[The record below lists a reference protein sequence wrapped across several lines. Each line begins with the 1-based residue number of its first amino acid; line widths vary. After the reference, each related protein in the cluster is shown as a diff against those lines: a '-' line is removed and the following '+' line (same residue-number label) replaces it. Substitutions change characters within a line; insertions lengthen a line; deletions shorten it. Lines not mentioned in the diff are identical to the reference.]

1 MTKTKEPTPAVPQIH
16 DDTYSSEKSTWVF
29 SPRMQLAGDYETD
42 DELFSSRELF
52 LFAINNIQDG
62 VSILDQEMNVR
73 FVNESIRS
81 WYSLEGDLHN
91 QKCYSVYHSSEK
103 PCENC
108 PILKT
113 LQDKTPYIGFVK
125 FSVGGND
132 KGWQQLF
139 SIPIFNSKNDLIGV
153 LEYVR
158 DITIQNQL
166 EIDLNNIMGEY
177 QNLEK
182 RNEAISHLLAQRRK
196 EREQLEETIMHNIS
210 NYILPSLDHIK
221 SKTNPQDLN
230 LIESLIDE
238 IIYPITRKRSSILEK
253 LTNRELEIAKK
264 IKEGKTSSEI
274 AQGLGVSKKT
284 VDFHRANL
292 RKKFG
297 LGEQNDQSVSLRA
310 FIEMNMGSVN

>member
-1 MTKTKEPTPAVPQIH
+1 MAAQKYQPPEVQQRPDALQTP
-16 DDTYSSEKSTWVF
+16 DKSSWVF
-29 SPRMQLAGDYETD
+29 PPRMMLAGDYES
-42 DELFSSRELF
+42 DEDLFGSKELL

-62 VSILDQEMNVR
+62 VSILDREMNVR

-81 WYSLEGDLHN
+81 WYTLEGDLSR
-91 QKCYSVYHSSEK
+91 QKCFRVYHSSDQ

-113 LQDKTPYIGFVK
+113 IQDKAPYIGFVK

-182 RNEAISHLLAQRRK
+182 RNEAINHLLAQRRK

-210 NYILPSLDHIK
+210 NYILPSLDHIR

-238 IIYPITRKRSSILEK
+238 IIYPITRKRSSALER
-253 LTNRELEIAKK
+253 LTTRELQIARK
-264 IKEGKTSSEI
+264 IREGKTSGEI
-274 AQGLGVSKKT
+274 ANDLGVSKKT

-292 RKKFG
+292 RRKLG
-297 LGEQNDQSVSLRA
+297 LGENSDHKGSLRG
-310 FIEMNMGSVN
+310 FLETNL